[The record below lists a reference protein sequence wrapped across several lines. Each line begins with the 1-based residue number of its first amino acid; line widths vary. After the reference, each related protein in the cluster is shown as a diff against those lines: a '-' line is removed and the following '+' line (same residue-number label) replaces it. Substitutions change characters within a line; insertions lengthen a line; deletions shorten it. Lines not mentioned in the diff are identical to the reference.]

1 MDALLTPE
9 EKLRRVDR
17 TVEEV
22 KQSFV
27 EAVAELA
34 KSSDVAS
41 PLEERFIE
49 IADRLR
55 ALPGELEPS
64 VFDRDQLHELHTALH
79 ETRDLM
85 QALAETAD
93 RLDVLDQLLIRI
105 EVIRHIIR
113 DAIDEH
119 VTGVGS
125 DSAKVLAQIGEWL
138 PTIPQREIAR
148 LVDVDRR
155 TLARWTESPA
165 APQRRLQLVAQL
177 VTVLRHSWTEEGV
190 VAWFD
195 RPNRDLGNRKPI
207 AVLDDAARERDLLMA
222 ARATRSQYGT

>member
-1 MDALLTPE
+1 MAAVLTSDE
-9 EKLRRVDR
+9 RLRRVDR

-22 KQSFV
+22 KQIFM

-34 KSSDVAS
+34 ESADVAS
-41 PLEERFIE
+41 PLEARFAE
-49 IADRLR
+49 IGKRLR
-55 ALPGELEPS
+55 ELPGELEPS
-64 VFDRDQLHELHTALH
+64 LFDRDQLHELHSALH

-85 QALAETAD
+85 QELPEAGD
-93 RLDVLDQLLIRI
+93 RLDVLDRLLVRI

-119 VTGVGS
+119 VSGIGDDAAAV
-125 DSAKVLAQIGEWL
+125 VAQLEQWL
-138 PTIPQREIAR
+138 PSIPQHEIAR
-148 LVDVDRR
+148 LAGVDRR
-155 TLARWTESPA
+155 TVARWAKEHRP
-165 APQRRLQLVAQL
+165 PRRRLQLVAQL
-177 VTVLRHSWTEEGV
+177 VAVLRHSWTEEGV

-195 RPNRDLGNRKPI
+195 RPNRELGDRRPI